1 MTMPDAKRIAIIGAG
16 TGGYVAAIRAAQLG
30 AQVTL
35 VESTAVGGL
44 CLNWGCIP
52 SKSLLACAELGQ
64 KIKKASEFGIT
75 ITGAVS
81 YDLARMVERK
91 NKIVAGLVKGV
102 RTLLKTWNV
111 ELVEGRGVLAD
122 AKTVRVL
129 KPDGTD
135 TTVQADAVIL
145 GTGTTPP
152 SLPTL
157 PIDGTRVIT
166 SREALDLTMIP
177 KSLLIVGGGVEG
189 CEVASLFSA
198 LGTKVTVMEMLPRI
212 LTTEDEEV
220 ATLLA
225 AELKK
230 QGVTIQAGVRVGK
243 VAVGAEGVATT
254 LADGGTV
261 TTSKVLV
268 SIGRR
273 FNTGGLGLEQVGV
286 SLGRRGEILVN
297 ERMETTLTGV
307 YAIGDV
313 TGKALLAHV
322 ASAQGKV
329 AVRNILGH
337 PTTMR
342 YDVIPAGIFTFPEI
356 GRVGLTEQEAKQQ
369 GLEIKVGKFRPIG
382 LGKAHVTG
390 ETTGLMKIVT
400 DAKTGRIV
408 GVHLVWAHAVA
419 LVSQA
424 GSALPVSVK
433 PGAVPRRP
441 VTFPLDLN
449 SARVEDLME
458 LPGIGEKLAQR
469 LVEYRRSHSG
479 FRSVEE
485 LRKVRGIGEKRMKR
499 LRPLVRTA
507 EAP

>member
-1 MTMPDAKRIAIIGAG
+1 MPDVKRIAIIGAG

-35 VESTAVGGL
+35 IESAAVGGL

-64 KIKKASEFGIT
+64 KIKKAGEFGIT
-75 ITGAVS
+75 ITGTVS

-122 AKTVRVL
+122 AKTVRVV

-135 TTVQADAVIL
+135 TTVQADSVIL

-152 SLPTL
+152 SLPNL
-157 PIDGTRVIT
+157 PIDGTHVIT

-177 KSLLIVGGGVEG
+177 ENLLIVGGGVEG
-189 CEVASLFSA
+189 CEFASLFSA
-198 LGTKVTVMEMLPRI
+198 LGTKVTVVEMLPRV
-212 LTTEDEEV
+212 LPTEDEEV
-220 ATLLA
+220 AALLA

-230 QGVTIQAGVRVGK
+230 QGVTIQAGVRV
-243 VAVGAEGVATT
+243 
-254 LADGGTV
+254 
-261 TTSKVLV
+261 
-268 SIGRR
+268 
-273 FNTGGLGLEQVGV
+273 EQVGV

-337 PTTMR
+337 PTAMR

-390 ETTGLMKIVT
+390 ETTGLMKIIT

-408 GVHLVWAHAVA
+408 GVHLVGAHAADLIHEAAVA
-419 LVSQA
+419 IQM
-424 GSALPVSVK
+424 
-433 PGAVPRRP
+433 GATAETLAQTVHAHPTMP
-441 VTFPLDLN
+441 
-449 SARVEDLME
+449 EGLME
-458 LPGIGEKLAQR
+458 AAED
-469 LVEYRRSHSG
+469 VEG
-479 FRSVEE
+479 
-485 LRKVRGIGEKRMKR
+485 
-499 LRPLVRTA
+499 
-507 EAP
+507 

>member
-189 CEVASLFSA
+189 CEFASLFSA

-212 LTTEDEEV
+212 LPTEDEEV
-220 ATLLA
+220 AALLA

-230 QGVTIQAGVRVGK
+230 QGVTIQAGVRVEK
-243 VAVGAEGVATT
+243 VAVGAEGVTTT

-261 TTSKVLV
+261 TTAKVLV

-408 GVHLVWAHAVA
+408 GVHLVGAHAADLIHEAAVTMQ
-419 LVSQA
+419 V
-424 GSALPVSVK
+424 
-433 PGAVPRRP
+433 GATAETLAQTVHAHPTMP
-441 VTFPLDLN
+441 
-449 SARVEDLME
+449 EGLME
-458 LPGIGEKLAQR
+458 AAEDVEGLAIHLAR
-469 LVEYRRSHSG
+469 
-479 FRSVEE
+479 
-485 LRKVRGIGEKRMKR
+485 RKVG
-499 LRPLVRTA
+499 
-507 EAP
+507 

>member
-75 ITGAVS
+75 ITGAGS

-111 ELVEGRGVLAD
+111 ERVEGRGVLAD
-122 AKTVRVL
+122 AKTVRVV
-129 KPDGTD
+129 KPEGTD

-166 SREALDLTMIP
+166 SREALDLTTIP
-177 KSLLIVGGGVEG
+177 ESLLIVGGGVEG
-189 CEVASLFSA
+189 CEFASLFSA
-198 LGTKVTVMEMLPRI
+198 LGTRVTVVEMLPRI
-212 LTTEDEEV
+212 LPTEDEEV
-220 ATLLA
+220 AALLA
-225 AELKK
+225 AEFKK
-230 QGVTIQAGVRVGK
+230 QGVTIQAGVRVEK
-243 VAVGAEGVATT
+243 VAVGAEGVTTT
-254 LADGGTV
+254 LAEGTV

-273 FNTGGLGLEQVGV
+273 FNTGGLGLEQIGV

-297 ERMETTLTGV
+297 ERMETTAPGV

-313 TGKALLAHV
+313 VGKALLAHV

-342 YDVIPAGIFTFPEI
+342 YDVIPAGIFTFPEL
-356 GRVGLTEQEAKQQ
+356 GRVGLTEQEAKEQ

-382 LGKAHVTG
+382 LGKAHVSG
-390 ETTGLMKIVT
+390 ETTGLMKIIT

-408 GVHLVWAHAVA
+408 GVHLVGAHAA
-419 LVSQA
+419 DQ
-424 GSALPVSVK
+424 
-433 PGAVPRRP
+433 
-441 VTFPLDLN
+441 
-449 SARVEDLME
+449 
-458 LPGIGEKLAQR
+458 I
-469 LVEYRRSHSG
+469 H
-479 FRSVEE
+479 
-485 LRKVRGIGEKRMKR
+485 
-499 LRPLVRTA
+499 
-507 EAP
+507 EAA

>member
-111 ELVEGRGVLAD
+111 ELVEGRGVLVD
-122 AKTVRVL
+122 AKTVRVV

-166 SREALDLTMIP
+166 SREALDLTTIP
-177 KSLLIVGGGVEG
+177 ESLLIVGGGVEG
-189 CEVASLFSA
+189 CEFASLFSA
-198 LGTKVTVMEMLPRI
+198 LGTKVTVVEMLPRI
-212 LTTEDEEV
+212 LPTEDEEV
-220 ATLLA
+220 A
-225 AELKK
+225 
-230 QGVTIQAGVRVGK
+230 
-243 VAVGAEGVATT
+243 
-254 LADGGTV
+254 
-261 TTSKVLV
+261 
-268 SIGRR
+268 
-273 FNTGGLGLEQVGV
+273 
-286 SLGRRGEILVN
+286 
-297 ERMETTLTGV
+297 
-307 YAIGDV
+307 
-313 TGKALLAHV
+313 ALLAHV

-382 LGKAHVTG
+382 LGKAHVSG

-408 GVHLVWAHAVA
+408 GVHLVGAHAADLIHEAAVA
-419 LVSQA
+419 MRSEEHTSELQSLAYLVCR
-424 GSALPVSVK
+424 L
-433 PGAVPRRP
+433 
-441 VTFPLDLN
+441 LL
-449 SARVEDLME
+449 
-458 LPGIGEKLAQR
+458 EK
-469 LVEYRRSHSG
+469 
-479 FRSVEE
+479 
-485 LRKVRGIGEKRMKR
+485 KKN
-499 LRPLVRTA
+499 
-507 EAP
+507 

>member
-1 MTMPDAKRIAIIGAG
+1 MPDAKRIAIIGAG

-102 RTLLKTWNV
+102 RTLLKTWNI

-122 AKTVRVL
+122 AKTVRVV

-157 PIDGTRVIT
+157 PIDGTHVIT
-166 SREALDLTMIP
+166 SREALDLTTIP
-177 KSLLIVGGGVEG
+177 ESLLIVGGGVEG
-189 CEVASLFSA
+189 CEFASLFSA
-198 LGTKVTVMEMLPRI
+198 LG
-212 LTTEDEEV
+212 
-220 ATLLA
+220 
-225 AELKK
+225 
-230 QGVTIQAGVRVGK
+230 
-243 VAVGAEGVATT
+243 AEGVTTT

-261 TTSKVLV
+261 TTAKVLV

-273 FNTGGLGLEQVGV
+273 FNTGGLDLEQVGV

-329 AVRNILGH
+329 AVRNILGP

-369 GLEIKVGKFRPIG
+369 GLEIKVGRFRPIG

-408 GVHLVWAHAVA
+408 GVHLVGAHAADLIHEAAVA
-419 LVSQA
+419 MQM
-424 GSALPVSVK
+424 
-433 PGAVPRRP
+433 GATAETLAQTVHAHPTMP
-441 VTFPLDLN
+441 
-449 SARVEDLME
+449 EGLME
-458 LPGIGEKLAQR
+458 AAEDVEGLAIHLAR
-469 LVEYRRSHSG
+469 
-479 FRSVEE
+479 
-485 LRKVRGIGEKRMKR
+485 RKVG
-499 LRPLVRTA
+499 
-507 EAP
+507 

>member
-111 ELVEGRGVLAD
+111 ELVEGLGVLAD
-122 AKTVRVL
+122 AKTVRVV

-166 SREALDLTMIP
+166 SREALDLTTIP
-177 KSLLIVGGGVEG
+177 ESLLIVGGGVEG
-189 CEVASLFSA
+189 CEFASLFSA
-198 LGTKVTVMEMLPRI
+198 LGTKVTVVEMLPRI
-212 LTTEDEEV
+212 LPTEDEEV
-220 ATLLA
+220 AALLA

-230 QGVTIQAGVRVGK
+230 QGVTIQTGVRVEK
-243 VAVGAEGVATT
+243 VAVGAEGVTTT
-254 LADGGTV
+254 LAEGGSV
-261 TTSKVLV
+261 TTAKVLV

-286 SLGRRGEILVN
+286 SVGRRGEILVN
-297 ERMETTLTGV
+297 EWMETTQPGV

-313 TGKALLAHV
+313 VGKAMLAHV

-337 PTTMR
+337 PTGDR
-342 YDVIPAGIFTFPEI
+342 AG
-356 GRVGLTEQEAKQQ
+356 
-369 GLEIKVGKFRPIG
+369 
-382 LGKAHVTG
+382 
-390 ETTGLMKIVT
+390 
-400 DAKTGRIV
+400 
-408 GVHLVWAHAVA
+408 GVDR
-419 LVSQA
+419 A
-424 GSALPVSVK
+424 GS
-433 PGAVPRRP
+433 
-441 VTFPLDLN
+441 
-449 SARVEDLME
+449 
-458 LPGIGEKLAQR
+458 Q
-469 LVEYRRSHSG
+469 
-479 FRSVEE
+479 
-485 LRKVRGIGEKRMKR
+485 
-499 LRPLVRTA
+499 TA
-507 EAP
+507 GS